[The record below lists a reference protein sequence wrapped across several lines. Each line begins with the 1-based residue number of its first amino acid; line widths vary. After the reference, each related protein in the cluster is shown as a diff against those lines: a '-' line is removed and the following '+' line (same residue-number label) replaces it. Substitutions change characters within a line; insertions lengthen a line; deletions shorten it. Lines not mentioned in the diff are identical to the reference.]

1 VPKGA
6 KNVAGG
12 FDFISTFAGPGDFG
26 MNYYCRETSHIP
38 TLKALA
44 ADPVYT
50 EDPKHAIFMQLLD
63 IADTRPP
70 VPIGQFLW
78 TALGEAR
85 DLVIHGT
92 KTSKQALD
100 DVQAAAEK
108 EMQRYL

>member
-1 VPKGA
+1 M
-6 KNVAGG
+6 
-12 FDFISTFAGPGDFG
+12 D
-26 MNYYCRETSHIP
+26 
-38 TLKALA
+38 
-44 ADPVYT
+44 
-50 EDPKHAIFMQLLD
+50 LLP